1 MSGADPDGDP
11 ETDTAGVPG
20 DEEPDEP
27 EESSAV
33 IRPEWRSDLLLVA
46 KVVLATYVGFFVVGV
61 LSGAGVN
68 ATVGTIQSITFFGAI
83 FALGALALNLH
94 WGYTGM
100 FNIGIAGF
108 MAIGAYTLSIAVA
121 SPDGSPAG
129 FGLPIPVG
137 IVLGTIAAG
146 LAGLVLV
153 IPTLRVRADY
163 FAIVTL
169 GFSEIVRLSVQSR
182 SLREIGD
189 TAYGTGGGQGIRATP
204 VDSVVGWLFDQP
216 IVGDV
221 GGVLIVLG
229 ETVGI
234 ASSVLERGIYTLV
247 LILFVVA
254 FYVLLT
260 RIAHSPFGRVLKA
273 IREDELAAKS
283 LGKRTDR
290 AKIAAFALGCALMGL
305 VGTLWMGSR
314 THISPDNFMPLI
326 TFYVFV
332 ALIVGGAG
340 SNTGS
345 VIGGFVFAA
354 FIFEGPRFV
363 RTMVRANLGTD
374 FPRTAHGAFAELGT
388 GDPSALI
395 GYVFYQ
401 QADEVRYIVLGVV
414 LIVLM
419 IKRPD
424 GLLGHRKEISAGVDL
439 SRRGAVA
446 DGGRPAVGSD
456 DRAGA
461 AGETDEPAA
470 TNGGD
475 RDE

>member
-1 MSGADPDGDP
+1 MSGADPADGP
-11 ETDTAGVPG
+11 ETDTAEVPG
-20 DEEPDEP
+20 DETET
-27 EESSAV
+27 SAM
-33 IRPEWRSDLLLVA
+33 IRPKWRDDLLFIA
-46 KVVLATYVGFFVVGV
+46 KIVLATYVGFFVVGV

-68 ATVGTIQSITFFGAI
+68 ATVGTIQSITYFAAI

-108 MAIGAYTLSIAVA
+108 MAIGAYTMSIAIA

-137 IVLGTIAAG
+137 IVLGMIAAG
-146 LAGLVLV
+146 LAGLILV

-182 SLREIGD
+182 SLRQIGD

-204 VDSVVGWLFDQP
+204 VDSVVPWLFDQP

-221 GGVLIVLG
+221 GALVIAVG
-229 ETVGI
+229 EAVGI
-234 ASSVLERGIYTLV
+234 ASSVLMRGVYTGV

-254 FYVLLT
+254 FYILLT

-314 THISPDNFMPLI
+314 THISPDHFMPLI

-332 ALIVGGAG
+332 ALIVGGSG

-345 VIGGFVFAA
+345 IVGGFAFAA

-374 FPRTAHGAFAELGT
+374 FPRTAYGAFAELGA
-388 GDPSALI
+388 GDPAAMI
-395 GYVFYQ
+395 GYVLYQ
-401 QADEVRYIVLGVV
+401 QADEVRYIILGVV
-414 LIVLM
+414 LILVM

-424 GLLGHRKEISAGVDL
+424 GVLGHRKEISAGVDL
-439 SRRGAVA
+439 TQRGPVA
-446 DGGRPAVGSD
+446 DGGRRTVGGDGVANAAVEAD
-456 DRAGA
+456 ETV
-461 AGETDEPAA
+461 GE
-470 TNGGD
+470 NGGD
-475 RDE
+475 RNE

>member
-1 MSGADPDGDP
+1 MSGADPEGDP
-11 ETDTAGVPG
+11 GTDTADVPG
-20 DEEPDEP
+20 EDDEE
-27 EESSAV
+27 SAM
-33 IRPEWRSDLLLVA
+33 IRPKWGSDLFLIA
-46 KVVLATYVGFFVVGV
+46 KVVLATYALFFVVGV

-68 ATVGTIQSITFFGAI
+68 ATVGTIQSITFWAAL

-108 MAIGAYTLSIAVA
+108 MAIGAYTMSIAIA
-121 SPDGSPAG
+121 SPDGTPAG
-129 FGLPIPVG
+129 FGLPIPIG
-137 IVLGTIAAG
+137 ILLGTIAAG
-146 LAGLVLV
+146 IAGLVLV

-182 SLREIGD
+182 SLRQIGD
-189 TAYGTGGGQGIRATP
+189 TGYGTGGGQGIRATP
-204 VDSVVGWLFDQP
+204 VDSVVPWLFDQP

-221 GGVLIVLG
+221 GGVILAAG
-229 ETVGI
+229 EAVGI
-234 ASSVLERGIYTLV
+234 ASSVTMRGMYTFI

-260 RIAHSPFGRVLKA
+260 RIAYSPFGRVLKA

-290 AKIAAFALGCALMGL
+290 AKIAAFAVGCALMGL

-314 THISPDNFMPLI
+314 THISPDHFMPLI

-345 VIGGFVFAA
+345 VIGGFAFAA

-363 RTMVRANLGTD
+363 RTMVRANLGAD
-374 FPRTAHGAFAELGT
+374 FPRTAYGAFAEFGA
-388 GDPSALI
+388 GDPTALI
-395 GYVFYQ
+395 GYVLYQ
-401 QADEVRYIVLGVV
+401 QADEVRYIILGVV

-439 SRRGAVA
+439 SRQGTVA
-446 DGGRPAVGSD
+446 DGGRPAGGRTDASSP
-456 DRAGA
+456 ANGA
-461 AGETDEPAA
+461 DETAA
-470 TNGGD
+470 KDGGD